1 MKSLILKL
9 ISVAALT
16 LFILSFAACSSD
28 KAKEDNNIPP
38 SNSQEEVKTEKKEE
52 STQQN
57 TSAPEDGAKYSEA
70 KVYEKGGVP
79 HAKTESGQE
88 VELSGESLNRLIAEY
103 EKVKGTGSE
112 KEKELLDKIQLI
124 LEAPR
129 D

>member
-9 ISVAALT
+9 ISIMVLA

-28 KAKEDNNIPP
+28 KTNEETEIP
-38 SNSQEEVKTEKKEE
+38 SSASQEEIKTDKKEE
-52 STQQN
+52 PKSHN
-57 TSAPEDGAKYSEA
+57 TSAPEDGGKYSEA

-88 VELSGESLNRLIAEY
+88 VELSGESLNNLLAEY

-129 D
+129 N